1 MHKVAIVDDTFIVT
15 EEFEEDTKS
24 ADEFKER
31 ILNTNL
37 IINRSSFSSNH
48 SQRPDQA
55 SILKF
60 NPSAKVSGA
69 DSNEAY
75 MANSDD
81 EDETEMIKLPSGTK
95 RLDSVSSSDSFSPK
109 HAQQT

>member
-1 MHKVAIVDDTFIVT
+1 MQKVAIVDDTFIVT

-48 SQRPDQA
+48 SSRPDQA

-60 NPSAKVSGA
+60 HPSAKVSGA

-75 MANSDD
+75 MAISD

-95 RLDSVSSSDSFSPK
+95 RLDSISSSDSFSPK
-109 HAQQT
+109 HAQQV